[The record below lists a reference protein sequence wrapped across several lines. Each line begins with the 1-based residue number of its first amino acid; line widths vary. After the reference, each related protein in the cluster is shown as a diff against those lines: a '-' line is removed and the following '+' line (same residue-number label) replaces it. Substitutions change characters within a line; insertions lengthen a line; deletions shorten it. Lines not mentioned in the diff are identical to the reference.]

1 MKPDLRLN
9 AILDP
14 QHAGGFTLAELARR
28 VVAGGATLLQL
39 RDKTGSTRRMV
50 EEARA
55 IMGAIAGTGVPLVI
69 NDRVD
74 VALASGAAGV
84 HVGWDDMEA
93 RDARRLLGPEALI
106 GLSIN
111 SAERARTG
119 PLEAVD
125 YVGIGGVFAT
135 LSKEQANKPIGVEGL
150 SALVDLVR
158 GRVPALPVVAIAGI
172 NASNA
177 ASVMSVAVDGVAVI
191 SALSLAPDPEA
202 AARTLREIVDRGRAD
217 RPAR

>member
-1 MKPDLRLN
+1 MTPDLRLN

-14 QHAGGFTLAELARR
+14 QRAGGFALPDLAQR
-28 VVAGGATLLQL
+28 VIAGGATLLQL
-39 RDKTGSTRRMV
+39 RDKSGATRRMV

-55 IMGAIAGTGVPLVI
+55 IKAAAAERGVAFVV

-74 VALASGAAGV
+74 VALAAGADGV
-84 HVGWDDMEA
+84 HVGWDDMDA
-93 RDARRLLGPEALI
+93 RDARHILGPGALI

-135 LSKEQANKPIGVEGL
+135 LSKDNPNKPIGVDGL
-150 SALVDLVR
+150 AALIAIVR
-158 GRVPALPVVAIAGI
+158 ERKPGLPVVAIAGI
-172 NASNA
+172 DAGNAGAVMTA
-177 ASVMSVAVDGVAVI
+177 AADGLAVI
-191 SALSLAPDPEA
+191 SALSLAPDPTEA
-202 AARTLREIVDRGRAD
+202 ARSLRGIVDAALARRRA
-217 RPAR
+217 R

>member
-1 MKPDLRLN
+1 
-9 AILDP
+9 
-14 QHAGGFTLAELARR
+14 
-28 VVAGGATLLQL
+28 
-39 RDKTGSTRRMV
+39 
-50 EEARA
+50 
-55 IMGAIAGTGVPLVI
+55 
-69 NDRVD
+69 
-74 VALASGAAGV
+74 V

-202 AARTLREIVDRGRAD
+202 AARTLRAIVDRGRAD

>member
-1 MKPDLRLN
+1 
-9 AILDP
+9 
-14 QHAGGFTLAELARR
+14 
-28 VVAGGATLLQL
+28 VVQGGATLLQL

-55 IMGAIAGTGVPLVI
+55 IIAAVAGSGVSLVI

-93 RDARRLLGPEALI
+93 RDARRILGPGALI

-119 PLEAVD
+119 PLDAVD

-135 LSKEQANKPIGVEGL
+135 LSKEQANKPIGVDGL
-150 SALVDLVR
+150 ASLIDAVR
-158 GRVPALPVVAIAGI
+158 ARKADLPVVAIAGI
-172 NASNA
+172 DAGNA
-177 ASVMSVAVDGVAVI
+177 AEVMTTAADGIAVI
-191 SALSLAPDPEA
+191 SALSLAPDPAEA
-202 AARTLREIVDRGRAD
+202 ARALRGIVDTALARKRAS
-217 RPAR
+217 

>member
-14 QHAGGFTLAELARR
+14 QRSGGLALPDLARR
-28 VVAGGATLLQL
+28 VVDGGATLLQL
-39 RDKTGSTRRMV
+39 RDKTGGTRRMV

-55 IMGAIAGTGVPLVI
+55 IMAAVEGRGVPLVI

-74 VALASGAAGV
+74 VALAAGAAGV
-84 HVGWDDMEA
+84 HVGWDDMDA
-93 RDARRLLGPEALI
+93 RDARRLLGPGAMI

-111 SAERARTG
+111 SPGRAETG

-135 LSKEQANKPIGVEGL
+135 LSKDNPNKPIGVEGL
-150 SALVDLVR
+150 ARLIAIVR
-158 GRVPALPVVAIAGI
+158 ARRPGLPVVAIAGI
-172 NASNA
+172 DPTNAGA
-177 ASVMSVAVDGVAVI
+177 VMTTEADGVAVI
-191 SALSLAPDPEA
+191 SALSLAPDPTE
-202 AARTLREIVDRGRAD
+202 AARTLRGIVDGALARRAP
-217 RPAR
+217 R